1 MGEDT
6 GVWPPLRETWMPTPV
21 VLVASALGPLP
32 TDQKGLGKPLPV
44 RRGSGRRIL
53 TSSSLVCGVR
63 YRNTQ
68 TPGPT
73 QADQHRLNYFVKF
86 FQKTLK
92 YEVLH

>member
-44 RRGSGRRIL
+44 QRGSGRRIL

-63 YRNTQ
+63 YRNSHKPQ
-68 TPGPT
+68 VP
-73 QADQHRLNYFVKF
+73 HRLTSIV
-86 FQKTLK
+86 
-92 YEVLH
+92 